1 VCAAIS
7 SRLAFR
13 RWAAEQL
20 RAAYWRSPPR
30 CAAPHFWSA
39 GWRPPVA
46 PAPPRNRNSLCVV
59 ASRTMKLSRSLS
71 PALQA
76 ARELAD
82 PDGSNPETAAS
93 STASIASAAADCAAA
108 AAAAS
113 SAHCAPAAASCT
125 ASAPSGGKL
134 YAGTMCCSVFLVEDI
149 ESRQADVRDFLLSE
163 EYRCGVL
170 RRYIAS

>member
-1 VCAAIS
+1 MAGRVLRS
-7 SRLAFR
+7 PSRLR
-13 RWAAEQL
+13 RLLE
-20 RAAYWRSPPR
+20 
-30 CAAPHFWSA
+30 
-39 GWRPPVA
+39 
-46 PAPPRNRNSLCVV
+46 
-59 ASRTMKLSRSLS
+59 
-71 PALQA
+71 
-76 ARELAD
+76 ELAD

-93 STASIASAAADCAAA
+93 STASTASAAADCAAA
-108 AAAAS
+108 APAAS